1 MSAPEATT
9 RGVRVRVEPQ
19 FSQEHSGPGR
29 WFFLYNVQI
38 SNEGSE
44 RVQLISRHWIIED
57 GTGHV
62 EEVRGAGVVG
72 DQPVLDPGQSY
83 EYTSGCPLPTPF
95 GTMRGTY
102 QMVSEGGEQF
112 EAEIPEFVMR
122 EAGAIH

>member
-1 MSAPEATT
+1 MSAAEATT

-19 FSQEHSGPGR
+19 FSKEHSAPGR

-72 DQPVLDPGQSY
+72 DQPVLDPGQAY

-95 GTMRGTY
+95 GTMRGAY
-102 QMVSEGGEQF
+102 QMVSAGGEQF